1 MKAPL
6 RRWRGRDAPATA
18 GEDAGATIKN
28 TAIRYA
34 PNFRATTLN
43 RGCNLSRTTTVLF
56 FALLSTIALAEGTRT
71 WEQSKF
77 DDLVKGTPKGVAL
90 RGTGG
95 LELAPAFK
103 TLATLPSTYV
113 WAIASDAAGNVYA
126 AAGSPARVYRI
137 APDGQSAAIFEP
149 QELQV
154 QSLLVDKSG
163 TLFAATAPDGK
174 VYRIAAKAAPATAKG
189 AKPPAPSWSAT
200 PYFDPG
206 TKYIWDIAL
215 DSAGNLYVAT
225 GDRGEIYKV
234 TSAGQH
240 ALFFK
245 SDEVHIRVLAVD
257 PKGNV
262 IAGSDGSGLIYRIAP
277 NGEAFVLYSAPKKEI
292 TSLAI
297 DSAGNI
303 YAAGAGEKRIGP
315 AGPGGTVTTMATPA
329 PTQPGT
335 GAPAITMGPVSA
347 PGGSPFP
354 APGLGATGGSE
365 IYRIAPDG
373 SPMRLWSSRED
384 LVYALGFD
392 QRGRLL
398 AGTGNR
404 GHIFAI
410 NGVDDFTDLVKAS
423 GTQITAFANAP
434 GKGLY
439 ASSSNLGK
447 VFLLG
452 PGPETEGTY
461 ESDVLDARV
470 FSRWGRASVR
480 SAGNAELYARS
491 GNVDNPDRNWSVWTP
506 VDLATGA
513 ELKVPAAR
521 FVQWK
526 AVLHAGNPAPRVDA
540 VLLYYLPKNVAPQV
554 DDITVQ
560 PGYRYQAIPHVTGTE
575 PQAPGQPRF
584 DPPPPSVRDRDS
596 IGIRW
601 SAHDDNDDQL
611 EYSLYYRGDGES
623 RWLLLK
629 NNLSDRYYSFDASLL
644 PDGGY
649 TVMVEASD
657 APSHSP
663 GEAFSAQREGSR
675 FEVDTTPPAIT
686 ALSATV
692 EGNQVRAHFRASDSF
707 SPIKRAEYSL
717 DAGDWQFVEPVGQ
730 LSDSKTEDYDFR
742 VPLTTAVQA
751 GSMPVSNDHVLVVR
765 AYDRFDNLATAK
777 VVIRGK

>member
-1 MKAPL
+1 LA
-6 RRWRGRDAPATA
+6 RYTTA
-18 GEDAGATIKN
+18 
-28 TAIRYA
+28 
-34 PNFRATTLN
+34 
-43 RGCNLSRTTTVLF
+43 LF
-56 FALLSTIALAEGTRT
+56 FALLSTFALAEGTRT

-77 DDLVKGTPKGVAL
+77 DELVKGTPKGVAL
-90 RGTGG
+90 RSTGG
-95 LELAPAFK
+95 LEIAPAFK

-113 WAIASDAAGNVYA
+113 WAIASDAAGNIYA

-137 APDGQSAAIFEP
+137 TPDGQSAAIFEP

-154 QSLLVDKSG
+154 QSLLVDKNG
-163 TLFAATAPDGK
+163 TVYAATAPDGK
-174 VYRIAAKAAPATAKG
+174 VYRIAAKGSSGRAADAKSSS
-189 AKPPAPSWSAT
+189 PSWSAA

-206 TKYIWDIAL
+206 AKYIWDIAL
-215 DSAGNLYVAT
+215 DGAGNLYVAT

-234 TSAGQH
+234 TPNGQH
-240 ALFFK
+240 TLFFK
-245 SDEVHIRVLAVD
+245 SDEVHIRVLALD

-297 DSAGNI
+297 DNAGNI
-303 YAAGAGEKRIGP
+303 YAAGAGEKRPGSMGP
-315 AGPGGTVTTMATPA
+315 GVMVTPMTAPPPNQPGPGG
-329 PTQPGT
+329 PG
-335 GAPAITMGPVSA
+335 ITMGPAAA
-347 PGGSPFP
+347 PGASPFP

-373 SPMRLWSSRED
+373 SPTRLWTSRED

-423 GTQITAFANAP
+423 GTQITAFAGAP
-434 GKGLY
+434 GGGLY

-447 VFLLG
+447 IFLLG
-452 PGPETEGTY
+452 PGPETEGAY
-461 ESDVLDARV
+461 ESDVFDARV
-470 FSRWGRASVR
+470 FSRWGRAGVR
-480 SAGNAELYARS
+480 FAGNAELFARS
-491 GNVDNPDRNWSVWTP
+491 GNVDNPDRNWSPWTP

-513 ELKVPAAR
+513 ELKVPPAR

-540 VLLYYLPKNVAPQV
+540 VLLYYLSKNVAPQV

-560 PGYRYQAIPHVTGTE
+560 PGFRYQPIPHVTGTE

-649 TVMVEASD
+649 TAWVEASD

-663 GEAFSAQREGSR
+663 GEALGAQRESSR
-675 FEVDTTPPAIT
+675 FEVDTTPPVIA
-686 ALSATV
+686 ALSATA
-692 EGNQVRAHFRASDSF
+692 EGNQLRVHFRASDSF

-717 DAGDWQFVEPVGQ
+717 DAGDWQFVEPAGQ

-742 VPLTTAVQA
+742 VPLTVAAPA
-751 GSMPVSNDHVLVVR
+751 GTTPVSNDHVVVVR